1 MLDQILLNESEKRVN
16 ILLQIVIH
24 HSQNLEKQLNGL
36 AIDYDIMILRI
47 VMLIGILKLLSLQT
61 VVATVRDMVIMILG
75 GFEQMSRI
83 FVCI

>member
-16 ILLQIVIH
+16 ILLQTVIH

-47 VMLIGILKLLSLQT
+47 VMLIEILKLLSLQT
-61 VVATVRDMVIMILG
+61 VVVTVRDIVFMILD

>member
-16 ILLQIVIH
+16 ILLQTVIH

-61 VVATVRDMVIMILG
+61 VVVTVRDMVIMILD

>member
-1 MLDQILLNESEKRVN
+1 MNESEKHVI
-16 ILLQIVIH
+16 ILLQNVSR

-47 VMLIGILKLLSLQT
+47 VMLIEILKLLSLQT
-61 VVATVRDMVIMILG
+61 VVVTVRDIVFMILD